1 MRGENGDGFSDNNIS
16 WCKEGGKEGGREEDA
31 WLARLLSLPLHHF
44 FPLRKWLLAPTPP
57 QTPHPRLCIYLANPF
72 WGERERERE
81 GERGRESRRRPSFS
95 SVPVRSGGVFVRVS
109 VCRPLVAHFLLLELG
124 EGRGRRGGGELR
136 TNAINNQ
143 QKTIVAPK
151 GMFGSWKK
159 WSVVEPLIR
168 RWGKANIRH
177 RFGKDSSQSLS
188 KAPYS
193 S

>member
-16 WCKEGGKEGGREEDA
+16 WCKEGGKEGGKEVGGC
-31 WLARLLSLPLHHF
+31 LARSTP
-44 FPLRKWLLAPTPP
+44 LAPSPSLFLSEEMPAGTAA
-57 QTPHPRLCIYLANPF
+57 TAFMYLLGEPVL
-72 WGERERERE
+72 GGEGGEGKREVLEREKERERAEE
-81 GERGRESRRRPSFS
+81 DHHL
-95 SVPVRSGGVFVRVS
+95 VPVRPC
-109 VCRPLVAHFLLLELG
+109 VCACKCLPPSPSRSFPPP
-124 EGRGRRGGGELR
+124 RTRRRRAGWARAR
-136 TNAINNQ
+136 TTALNNQ

-159 WSVVEPLIR
+159 WTVVEPLIR

>member
-1 MRGENGDGFSDNNIS
+1 M
-16 WCKEGGKEGGREEDA
+16 
-31 WLARLLSLPLHHF
+31 ARSP
-44 FPLRKWLLAPTPP
+44 LLAPSPSLFPSEEMAAGTVAAADAAPAFM
-57 QTPHPRLCIYLANPF
+57 YLL
-72 WGERERERE
+72 GEPVLGREGE

-124 EGRGRRGGGELR
+124 EGRGRRGGCELR

-159 WSVVEPLIR
+159 WTVVEPLIR

>member
-1 MRGENGDGFSDNNIS
+1 MVQGRR
-16 WCKEGGKEGGREEDA
+16 EGGGC
-31 WLARLLSLPLHHF
+31 LARSP
-44 FPLRKWLLAPTPP
+44 LLAPSPSLFPSEEMAAGTVAAADAAPAFM
-57 QTPHPRLCIYLANPF
+57 YLL
-72 WGERERERE
+72 GEPVLGREGE

-124 EGRGRRGGGELR
+124 EGRGRRGGCELR